1 MNKNDISYH
10 ENEES
15 RRVKVLSTYI
25 MPSRSIMT
33 LFTVQTDRSNDLMK
47 TPRRHLINENSDW
60 TISSDFSGGG
70 KETKNFTKK
79 SNFNERKIKYLQQ
92 RNFQFFFTT
101 SLNIQSIKL
110 SASQTFKINFITFSC
125 NLYDFQIIFENLRNL
140 SNFQIENYL
149 KLPFKLFINTLW
161 KLQILQF
168 FFSTSQIS

>member
-1 MNKNDISYH
+1 MRIPIEPFH
-10 ENEES
+10 
-15 RRVKVLSTYI
+15 
-25 MPSRSIMT
+25 
-33 LFTVQTDRSNDLMK
+33 QT
-47 TPRRHLINENSDW
+47 
-60 TISSDFSGGG
+60 FQGG

-168 FFSTSQIS
+168 FFSISQIS

>member
-1 MNKNDISYH
+1 MRIPIEPFH
-10 ENEES
+10 
-15 RRVKVLSTYI
+15 
-25 MPSRSIMT
+25 
-33 LFTVQTDRSNDLMK
+33 QT
-47 TPRRHLINENSDW
+47 
-60 TISSDFSGGG
+60 FQGG

-79 SNFNERKIKYLQQ
+79 SNFNERKISPTT
-92 RNFQFFFTT
+92 QFPIFFYR